1 MSTVTTQEFCS
12 DPEKALKLIE
22 QGNDSLTITSDG
34 RPIAE
39 LRPIRRRTRTAPPP
53 RHPVRRDPEFTAET
67 ARNNQRV
74 LAQMMENRR

>member
-39 LRPIRRRTRTAPPP
+39 LRPIRRRTRTVPPP
-53 RHPVRRDPEFTAET
+53 RHPVRRDPET

-74 LAQMMENRR
+74 LAQMMENSR